1 MKLTLN
7 LPVLL
12 SARPPG
18 SKTLRDIHLT
28 SRREFEIREYS
39 RKECVQA
46 YSEKPSGNPDA
57 ISDTFDLLSV
67 DGKLLRGLGP
77 VDSALELHFTSP
89 FSALLSDHYASLGI
103 NVLFEGRLRLQ
114 QQLGLRGRKTWPP
127 PVADGDS
134 RNNTFLE
141 DVIGSFGDI
150 AVAEYGEAVL
160 TGGRVASGLVVI
172 DGELWCETP
181 PPCLAVG
188 IAEWY
193 QGRHYVYRRADFAW
207 EIPGFHY
214 GATCRRFQI
223 DDLEGSEAYMRE
235 LFDMRGDPKTST
247 DNPSV
252 PKVVRHGPAID
263 LNEAYEHPRRIS
275 RDLSH
280 ACVTTAFKRP
290 DLADTFTDDQ
300 HRLLERCKERL
311 LGENYL
317 LGERFDV
324 VDGALDLLEIW
335 RQLGRPKPGDV
346 LQLTPAKLLD
356 QYLENTL
363 EDAVPV
369 NVMPRAATLAPRP

>member
-1 MKLTLN
+1 MQLTLN

-18 SKTLRDIHLT
+18 SKTVRDIHLT

-39 RKECVQA
+39 RSECVEA
-46 YSEKPSGNPDA
+46 YIEKRHSGHPDA
-57 ISDTFDLLSV
+57 ISGTFNLLSV
-67 DGKLLRGLGP
+67 DGRLFRELGP
-77 VDSALELHFTSP
+77 VDSALEHYFSNP
-89 FSALLSDHYASLGI
+89 FSSALRDHYGSLGI

-127 PVADGDS
+127 VEHLDS

-141 DVIGSFGDI
+141 DVIGSLGDI

-160 TGGRVASGLVVI
+160 TTGRVASGLAVI
-172 DGELWCETP
+172 EGKLWCETP

-193 QGRHYVYRRADFAW
+193 PGRHHVYRLADFAW
-207 EIPGFHY
+207 ETPAFHY

-223 DDLEGSEAYMRE
+223 DDLERSEAYMRE
-235 LFDMRGDPKTST
+235 LFKMRGDPKTST
-247 DNPSV
+247 DNPSL
-252 PKVVRHGPAID
+252 PEVVRHGPVID
-263 LNEAYEHPRRIS
+263 LNEDYEHPRRIS
-275 RDLSH
+275 RDLAH
-280 ACVTTAFKRP
+280 ACVTAAFKKP
-290 DLADTFTDDQ
+290 DLADTLTDDQ
-300 HRLLERCKERL
+300 HQLLERCKERL
-311 LGENYL
+311 LGENPL

-324 VDGALDLLEIW
+324 VDGALGLLEIW
-335 RQLGRPKPGDV
+335 RHLGRPKAGEV
-346 LQLTPAKLLD
+346 LQLVPAKLLD

-369 NVMPRAATLAPRP
+369 NLMPRSAPLAPRS